1 MEALA
6 SSLNVP
12 TVNLGMQIGLDKVVD
27 TLHKLGVQQEIQPY
41 PSLVLGRWPSRPWR

>member
-12 TVNLGMQIGLDKVVD
+12 TVNLGMQVGW
-27 TLHKLGVQQEIQPY
+27 TRWWTPCKLGVEREIQPY
-41 PSLVLGRWPSRPWR
+41 PSLVLGRWRCRPWR